1 MSAVPRPERLADF
14 HGQKKLCANLAVF
27 LRAALARDEALDHV
41 LISGP
46 PGTGKTTLARILA
59 AELGAE
65 LRATSGPVLTK
76 PGDLAAVLTA
86 LQPKSVLFI
95 DEIHRI
101 PAPVEELLYAAM
113 EDGRLDI
120 LLGSGPTAR
129 TLRLEL
135 APFTLVGATTR
146 SGLLTRPLRE
156 RFGIPLH
163 LTLYEPQELA
173 PVVDGA
179 ARAFGLALAPAGVEE
194 VARRSRGTPRIAVRL
209 VRRLRDFLG
218 VSAGTGAGGGA
229 GGKDGGTPAGAGEVA
244 GALAALEVDE
254 RGLDALDRRY
264 LAQLAAAGG
273 GPAGIET
280 LAAALSEQRD
290 VLEEVVE
297 PFLLQESLVQRTP
310 RGRVLSAAGF
320 ACLGLAPPR
329 SLEAE
334 EAEGAGGA
342 GGAGGAKGS
351 EEAKA
356 RAGAKAAK
364 RGRG

>member
-1 MSAVPRPERLADF
+1 M
-14 HGQKKLCANLAVF
+14 
-27 LRAALARDEALDHV
+27 
-41 LISGP
+41 
-46 PGTGKTTLARILA
+46 
-59 AELGAE
+59 
-65 LRATSGPVLTK
+65 
-76 PGDLAAVLTA
+76 
-86 LQPKSVLFI
+86 
-95 DEIHRI
+95 
-101 PAPVEELLYAAM
+101 
-113 EDGRLDI
+113 
-120 LLGSGPTAR
+120 
-129 TLRLEL
+129 
-135 APFTLVGATTR
+135 
-146 SGLLTRPLRE
+146 
-156 RFGIPLH
+156 
-163 LTLYEPQELA
+163 
-173 PVVDGA
+173 
-179 ARAFGLALAPAGVEE
+179 
-194 VARRSRGTPRIAVRL
+194 RL

-329 SLEAE
+329 SLEAVPAG

-356 RAGAKAAK
+356 SAGAKAAK

>member
-1 MSAVPRPERLADF
+1 MSAVPRPERLAEF

-218 VSAGTGAGGGA
+218 ADAGGGT
-229 GGKDGGTPAGAGEVA
+229 GGKDAASPAGAGEVA

-329 SLEAE
+329 PLEAVSAG

-342 GGAGGAKGS
+342 GGAGGS

-356 RAGAKAAK
+356 RAGAKATK

>member
-146 SGLLTRPLRE
+146 SGLLTRPPARALRHPS
-156 RFGIPLH
+156 PLDA
-163 LTLYEPQELA
+163 LR
-173 PVVDGA
+173 A
-179 ARAFGLALAPAGVEE
+179 ARAGSCCG
-194 VARRSRGTPRIAVRL
+194 RGGA
-209 VRRLRDFLG
+209 RLRPRSG
-218 VSAGTGAGGGA
+218 PCRGG
-229 GGKDGGTPAGAGEVA
+229 
-244 GALAALEVDE
+244 
-254 RGLDALDRRY
+254 
-264 LAQLAAAGG
+264 
-273 GPAGIET
+273 
-280 LAAALSEQRD
+280 
-290 VLEEVVE
+290 
-297 PFLLQESLVQRTP
+297 
-310 RGRVLSAAGF
+310 RGRPAL
-320 ACLGLAPPR
+320 
-329 SLEAE
+329 
-334 EAEGAGGA
+334 
-342 GGAGGAKGS
+342 
-351 EEAKA
+351 
-356 RAGAKAAK
+356 
-364 RGRG
+364 